1 MHLQPGREEG
11 LNKCPSQLPPPT
23 NKRRASPGAQPLSWV
38 PHALPTA
45 PALSS
50 LAAQGH
56 SRSPSPRKPSWNK
69 PPGYLTLFRTV
80 WGRGCPG
87 QTDTPPPCQPPAPGA
102 VPTGCPCSVALAS
115 QWNQRRASCPD
126 HRVPKNRRQLP
137 GPAKIYRLFTFQQL
151 LLWVINVT

>member
-11 LNKCPSQLPPPT
+11 LSKCPSRLPPPT
-23 NKRRASPGAQPLSWV
+23 NKRRASPGPSHCPGCRTPSPLLQHWAAWPPKAIQGHPAPGSPAGTSPQATWLSSGPSGGGGAQGIHTP
-38 PHALPTA
+38 ALPAT
-45 PALSS
+45 
-50 LAAQGH
+50 
-56 SRSPSPRKPSWNK
+56 
-69 PPGYLTLFRTV
+69 
-80 WGRGCPG
+80 C
-87 QTDTPPPCQPPAPGA
+87 PGA
-102 VPTGCPCSVALAS
+102 VPTGCSCSVALAS

>member
-1 MHLQPGREEG
+1 MPIATTTSHQQAQSLPWGPATVLGAACPPHCSSTEQPGSPRPFKVTQSQEAQLEQAPRLPDSLPDCLGEG
-11 LNKCPSQLPPPT
+11 VP
-23 NKRRASPGAQPLSWV
+23 RADRHTP
-38 PHALPTA
+38 ALPAT
-45 PALSS
+45 
-50 LAAQGH
+50 
-56 SRSPSPRKPSWNK
+56 
-69 PPGYLTLFRTV
+69 
-80 WGRGCPG
+80 C
-87 QTDTPPPCQPPAPGA
+87 PGA